1 MSATLTFTT
10 SKKEICGTMIYVYLN
25 ENKIQNIIDYCEKI
39 LQSDS
44 SVDLSIEACEQLG
57 DIYLNDFRDKDTAR
71 KYVDRGISLANKRYS
86 AAQIDKL
93 VNGND
98 FKLVDLAI

>member
-10 SKKEICGTMIYVYLN
+10 SKKEICGTMIYV
-25 ENKIQNIIDYCEKI
+25 
-39 LQSDS
+39 
-44 SVDLSIEACEQLG
+44 
-57 DIYLNDFRDKDTAR
+57 YLNDFRDKDTAR